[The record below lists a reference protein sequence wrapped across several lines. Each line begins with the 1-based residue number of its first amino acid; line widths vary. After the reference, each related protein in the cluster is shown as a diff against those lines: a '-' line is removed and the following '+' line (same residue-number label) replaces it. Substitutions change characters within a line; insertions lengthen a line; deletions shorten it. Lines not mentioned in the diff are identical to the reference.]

1 MVLNPTG
8 GKEVGRIIFE
18 TNPLNQYI
26 IIKLKNQI
34 MQILIVL
41 LIVLAASYLVKGI
54 VDLLSKGK
62 KEPEVIV
69 QEVIKEEYPVILE
82 EPLPTQEL
90 EKMTIE
96 EEPVKAKVVKK
107 AKPKA
112 KSVKKEIAVKKEKKP
127 KDKGN
132 DMLLS

>member
-1 MVLNPTG
+1 
-8 GKEVGRIIFE
+8 
-18 TNPLNQYI
+18 
-26 IIKLKNQI
+26 

-69 QEVIKEEYPVILE
+69 QEVTKEEYPVILE

-96 EEPVKAKVVKK
+96 EEPMKAKVVKK
-107 AKPKA
+107 TKPKA
-112 KSVKKEIAVKKEKKP
+112 KPVKKEIAVKKEKKP

>member
-1 MVLNPTG
+1 
-8 GKEVGRIIFE
+8 
-18 TNPLNQYI
+18 
-26 IIKLKNQI
+26 

-41 LIVLAASYLVKGI
+41 IIILAASYLVKGI
-54 VDLLSKGK
+54 VDLLSNRK

-69 QEVIKEEYPVILE
+69 QEVTKEEYPVILE

-90 EKMTIE
+90 EIMTIK
-96 EEPVKAKVVKK
+96 EEPVKAKAVKK
-107 AKPKA
+107 PKPKA
-112 KSVKKEIAVKKEKKP
+112 KPVKKEIAVKKEKKI